1 MHIVDM
7 SPRPYP
13 ELNGLVEVVSVGW
26 LDTSH
31 TIPAA
36 AHPPALLDA
45 IRARLA
51 LIEVVYI
58 SLGIYTCPFCSKV
71 QVSGEY
77 HFYNPATRRGYVAPA
92 LFLHFMEEHYYAPPK
107 EFIQAVLNPRTLD
120 DYTRALEELENQM
133 WVGMITEEDLAARQ
147 QEILSQ

>member
-13 ELNGLVEVVSVGW
+13 ELDGLIEVVSIGW

-36 AHPPALLDA
+36 AHHPAILDA
-45 IRARLA
+45 IRARLS
-51 LIEVVYI
+51 LIEAEHVG
-58 SLGIYTCPFCSKV
+58 LGDHTCPFCSKV
-71 QVSGEY
+71 QGSGEY
-77 HFYNPATRRGYVAPA
+77 RFYNPEKRRAYVAPA
-92 LFLHFMEEHYYAPPK
+92 LFFHYMEDHHYAPPR
-107 EFIQAVLNPRTLD
+107 EFIQAVLNPRTLA

-133 WVGMITEEDLAARQ
+133 WLGMITEQELTARKL
-147 QEILSQ
+147 EILSK

>member
-13 ELNGLVEVVSVGW
+13 ELNGLVEVVSIGW

-36 AHPPALLDA
+36 AHHPVILEA

-51 LIEVVYI
+51 LIEVEHVG
-58 SLGIYTCPFCSKV
+58 LGVHTCPFCKMEGT
-71 QVSGEY
+71 GEY
-77 HFYNPATRRGYVAPA
+77 RFYNPQKRRGYVAPA
-92 LFLHFMEEHYYAPPK
+92 LFFHYMDEHHYAPPQ
-107 EFIQAVLNPRTLD
+107 EFIQAVLNQRTLGE
-120 DYTRALEELENQM
+120 YIRQLEELENQM
-133 WVGMITEEDLAARQ
+133 WMGMITEGELTARKV
-147 QEILSQ
+147 EILSK